1 MRISYWANS
10 QQPWAD
16 ILTGC
21 RWAEANGWDGIWLPD
36 HFMPVADPG
45 NGPGPTD
52 HEMGPC
58 LEGWT
63 AISALA
69 ALIPRVRVGLMVG
82 GNTYRHPAVVAK
94 MAATI
99 DHISGGRVI
108 VGLGAGWQ
116 VNEHQRLGIELGSRG
131 ERSDRLEEACVVI
144 RRLLRDER
152 ADFDGEHYQLSGAP
166 AEPKPLQAHLP
177 LLVGGSGERRTLK
190 TVALHADE
198 WNRWGRPDDML
209 HGVRVLH
216 NWCDTVDRN
225 PEEIRVTAAGVLR
238 ICADKAESESRR
250 SVAAHRGGLVGTVDE
265 LRDAVDAYRAA
276 GVEELVVP
284 DFTIAADRRAQEFGR
299 FQTEVLGR

>member
-10 QQPWAD
+10 QQPWDD

-52 HEMGPC
+52 REMGPC

-63 AISALA
+63 ALAALA
-69 ALIPRVRVGLMVG
+69 ALVPRVRVGLMVG

-99 DHISGGRVI
+99 DHISGGRAV

-116 VNEHQRLGIELGSRG
+116 VNEHQRLGIELGTRA
-131 ERSDRLEEACVVI
+131 ERSDRLEEACMVI
-144 RRLLRDER
+144 RRLLSDER
-152 ADFDGEHYQLSGAP
+152 ADFAGEHYHLSGAP
-166 AEPKPLQAHLP
+166 AEPKPVQAHLP
-177 LLVGGSGERRTLK
+177 LLVGGAGERRTLK

-198 WNRWGRPDDML
+198 WNRWGRPDDMRR
-209 HGVRVLH
+209 GVDILRE
-216 NWCDTVDRN
+216 WCDRVDRN
-225 PEEIRVTAAGVLR
+225 PDEIRVTAAGVLR
-238 ICADKAESESRR
+238 ICDDGAESESRR
-250 SVAAHRGGLVGTVDE
+250 SVAQHRGGLVGTVDE
-265 LRDAVDAYRAA
+265 LRAAIDAYRAA
-276 GVEELVVP
+276 GVEELVIP
-284 DFTIAADRRAQEFGR
+284 DFTIPADRRADEFGR
-299 FQTEVLGR
+299 FQTEVLGL